1 MEYQHKGVHVKI
13 KNQSLV
19 IVTMLASLLTTTM
32 LTAVLTAQSGGTVE
46 SFYDLKTTKL
56 DGTPADLGEHRG
68 KVALVVNV
76 ASKCGFT
83 PQYTGLEQL
92 WRDMKDKGVVVLG
105 FPSNDFGGQEPG
117 TAEDIATFC
126 KTTYD
131 VTFPLFSK
139 LQTKAGQGQSP
150 IYAWLGE
157 SGDLPA
163 WNFTK
168 YVINKDG
175 QVVAFFPS
183 KVAPEAPELKAAIDK
198 ALSGS

>member
-1 MEYQHKGVHVKI
+1 MSETQTIYDFSVPTSAGDQ
-13 KNQSLV
+13 QSLRDY
-19 IVTMLASLLTTTM
+19 
-32 LTAVLTAQSGGTVE
+32 Q
-46 SFYDLKTTKL
+46 
-56 DGTPADLGEHRG
+56 G
-68 KVALVVNV
+68 KVILIVNT